1 MAALAPKHIETRFVK
16 IDAERSKFLVE
27 RLRIKVMPTV
37 CLVKD
42 GKTVD
47 YIVGLDDLGGK
58 EDFPTE
64 MMEWRIAQ
72 AGVINYSGDLLTPP
86 VAGAAAKKAAIS
98 KASKKT
104 IRGKVDD
111 DDDDDDD

>member
-1 MAALAPKHIETRFVK
+1 MAAKHIETRFVK
-16 IDAERSKFLVE
+16 IDAERSKFLVD

-58 EDFPTE
+58 EDFSTE
-64 MMEWRIAQ
+64 VMEWRIAQ
-72 AGVINYSGDLLTPP
+72 ADVINYSGDLLTPP
-86 VAGAAAKKAAIS
+86 VAGAAAKKAAVS
-98 KASKKT
+98 KASKKI